1 MTQVELSLNSI
12 SNSLDNNDLDLP
24 IALRKGKRQCTQY
37 TLSHFVSYEKISPS
51 NQAFLTLLNTVSIP
65 KILFRA
71 LKIKKWRQAMR
82 VEMETLKKNK
92 AWEIVEL
99 LRGKSP
105 VGCKLVYTIKCESN
119 RLPER
124 YKCSLWSGL
133 P

>member
-1 MTQVELSLNSI
+1 MILTCPLHSGREN
-12 SNSLDNNDLDLP
+12 DNVPNILCP
-24 IALRKGKRQCTQY
+24 ILYHMK
-37 TLSHFVSYEKISPS
+37 KISPS
-51 NQAFLTLLNTVSIP
+51 NQAFLTLLNTISIP

-105 VGCKLVYTIKCESN
+105 VGCKLVYTIKYKSN
-119 RLPER
+119 RLLER